1 MSSKDWDDTTPHPW
15 RRYAARLTDI
25 IVLGSVAWFVMGVV
39 LYGVNPGVADQI
51 FSGESNMAADGMLNL
66 LLVLPIIAVLIGLT
80 GSSLGKWVFGIR
92 VSKDGKPIGFLRALK
107 RELSVWFFGMGI
119 GFPLAS
125 LVTLILSFNKLKDHQ
140 VTRWDA
146 KGGFIITHRP
156 QTNATLAMMWTAVVG
171 LLLMSI
177 GLAALGSL

>member
-15 RRYAARLTDI
+15 RRYAARLTDML
-25 IVLGSVAWFVMGVV
+25 VLGSVAWFALAVV
-39 LYGVNPGVADQI
+39 LYAVNPVVADRM
-51 FSGESNMAADGMLNL
+51 FSGERNMAADGMLNL
-66 LLVLPIIAVLIGLT
+66 ILVLPVIAILIGLT

-92 VSKDGKPIGFLRALK
+92 VSKDGKPIGFLAALK
-107 RELSVWFFGMGI
+107 REFSVWFFGMGI

-140 VTRWDA
+140 ATRWDA
-146 KGGFIITHRP
+146 KGEFVVTHRP
-156 QTNATLAMMWTAVVG
+156 QTNATLAMMWAAIVG
-171 LLLMSI
+171 LMFMSI

>member
-25 IVLGSVAWFVMGVV
+25 IVLGSIAWFIMGVV
-39 LYGVNPGVADQI
+39 LYSVNPGAADQM
-51 FSGESNMAADGMLNL
+51 FSGESNMAADGMFNL
-66 LLVLPIIAVLIGLT
+66 LLVLPIIAVLVGLT

-107 RELSVWFFGMGI
+107 REFSVWFFGMGI
-119 GFPLAS
+119 GFPLVS
-125 LVTLILSFNKLKDHQ
+125 LVTLILSFNRLKDAN

-146 KGGFIITHRP
+146 KGGFVVTHRP
-156 QTNATLAMMWTAVVG
+156 QTKGAVALMWAGIVG
-171 LLLMSI
+171 LLAISA
-177 GLAALGSL
+177 GLAVLGSL